1 MNPEAKLLNLFI
13 YLSIYLFTHLFKVD
27 NDKKDTV
34 YKNINKIAWG
44 RLTST
49 ILVYKKKF
57 KNSRQLNT

>member
-34 YKNINKIAWG
+34 YKNTNKIAWG
-44 RLTST
+44 
-49 ILVYKKKF
+49 
-57 KNSRQLNT
+57 